1 MTGMQGMAPIHIL
14 HEQLV
19 SGTLSAVALTEAV
32 LERLDVVEPHV
43 HAYITVTAEQARQ
56 QAADADA
63 AFARG
68 EICSPLQGI
77 PLAVK
82 DNICTKGVRTTC
94 ASRILDHFVP
104 PYDATVMQ
112 RLQAAGAVMIG
123 KANLDEFA
131 MGSSTETSCFAPTR
145 NPWGHAEY
153 VPGGSSGGPAAAL
166 SAGLCAAALGSDT
179 GGSIRQPAAMTG
191 VVGLKPTYGRV
202 SRFGLVAFASSLDQI
217 GPLTQDVHDA
227 ALLLQAI
234 AGHDPRDS
242 TSGNAPVPDYAASLE
257 RGVQGLKLGVPR
269 EYFVAGMNAEVEAA
283 VHAGI
288 ATLRQA
294 GADLVNVSLPHTPY
308 AVATYYILA
317 NAEASA
323 NLARYDG
330 VRFGFR
336 AARSADLADMYT
348 RTRAEG
354 FGAEVKRRIMLGT
367 YALSS
372 GYYDAYYKKAQQL
385 RTLFRQ
391 DFQRAFTCCDALLTP
406 VSPTPAF
413 RLGER
418 LDDPLHR
425 YLADIFT
432 IPMNLAG
439 VPALSVPC
447 GLTTDRLPVGLQIA
461 APPFR
466 EDVLLQV
473 GAAFEAATDFHTLK
487 PDGLPPARKGDR
499 HGL

>member
-1 MTGMQGMAPIHIL
+1 MQPIHEL
-14 HEQLV
+14 HELLTAG
-19 SGTLSAVALTEAV
+19 SLSAVDLTESV
-32 LERLDVVEPHV
+32 LQRLDAVEPRV
-43 HAYITVTAEQARQ
+43 RAYVTVTAQQARR
-56 QAADADA
+56 QAAEADD

-68 EICSPLQGI
+68 EVRSPLQGI

-94 ASRILDHFVP
+94 ASRILEEFVP
-104 PYDATVMQ
+104 PYDATVML
-112 RLQAAGAVMIG
+112 RLQAAGAVIIG
-123 KANLDEFA
+123 KANMDEFA
-131 MGSSTETSCFAPTR
+131 MGSSTENSYFAPTR
-145 NPWGHAEY
+145 NPWGGAEY
-153 VPGGSSGGPAAAL
+153 VPGGSSGGPAAAV

-217 GPLTQDVHDA
+217 GPLTRDVHDA
-227 ALLLQAI
+227 ALMLQAI

-242 TSGNAPVPDYAASLE
+242 TSGTAPVPDYTSVLDH
-257 RGVQGLKLGVPR
+257 GVKGLKLGVPA
-269 EYFVAGMNAEVEAA
+269 EYFVGGMDAEVEAA
-283 VHAGI
+283 VRAGI
-288 ATLRQA
+288 ETLRQA
-294 GADLVNVSLPHTPY
+294 GAELVEVSLPHTAY

-330 VRFGFR
+330 VRFGYR
-336 AARSADLADMYT
+336 AEEPADLSDMYT

-372 GYYDAYYKKAQQL
+372 GYYDAYYKKAQQV
-385 RTLFRQ
+385 RTLFRR
-391 DFQRAFTCCDALLTP
+391 DFQRVFGACDALLTP

-418 LDDPLHR
+418 LDDPLQM

-447 GLTTDRLPVGLQIA
+447 GLTTTQLPIGLQIA

-466 EDVLLQV
+466 EDVLMQV
-473 GAAFEAATDFHTLK
+473 GAAFEAVTDYHTLE
-487 PDGLPPARKGDR
+487 PGGPAPLTQEGHDGL
-499 HGL
+499 

>member
-1 MTGMQGMAPIHIL
+1 MLSMKPIHVL

-19 SGTLSAVALTEAV
+19 SGTLNAVALTEAV
-32 LERLDVVEPHV
+32 LEHVDAVEPELNTYV
-43 HAYITVTAEQARQ
+43 TVTAEQARQ
-56 QAADADA
+56 QAAEAAD

-68 EICSPLQGI
+68 EVRSPLQGI
-77 PLAVK
+77 PLAIK
-82 DNICTKGVRTTC
+82 DNICTRGVRTTC
-94 ASRILDHFVP
+94 ASRILEHFVP

-123 KANLDEFA
+123 KANMDEFA
-131 MGSSTETSCFAPTR
+131 MGSSTETSHFGATR
-145 NPWGHAEY
+145 NPWGDLEY
-153 VPGGSSGGPAAAL
+153 VPGGSSGGPAAAV

-234 AGHDPRDS
+234 AGHDPHDS
-242 TSGNAPVPDYAASLE
+242 TSGDVPVPDYTEALD
-257 RGVQGLKLGVPR
+257 RGVEGLKLGVPR

-283 VHAGI
+283 VRAGI
-288 ATLRQA
+288 EALSQA
-294 GADLVNVSLPHTPY
+294 GAELVDVSLPHTPY

-336 AARSADLADMYT
+336 AAEPADLSDMYR

-372 GYYDAYYKKAQQL
+372 GYYDAYYKKAQQV

-391 DFQRAFTCCDALLTP
+391 DFQRAFADCDALLTP

-418 LDDPLHR
+418 LDDPLQM

-439 VPALSVPC
+439 IPALSVPC
-447 GLTTDRLPVGLQIA
+447 GLTTDGLPIGLQIA

-473 GAAFEAATDFHTLK
+473 GAAFEAITDFHTLK
-487 PDGLPPARKGDR
+487 PMACR
-499 HGL
+499 

>member
-1 MTGMQGMAPIHIL
+1 MEPIHVL
-14 HEQLV
+14 HEQLL
-19 SGTLSAVALTEAV
+19 SGARNAVDLTEAV
-32 LERLDVVEPHV
+32 LARVEAVDPHL
-43 HAYITVTAEQARQ
+43 HAYVTVTAKQARR

-68 EICSPLQGI
+68 EVRSPLQGI
-77 PLAVK
+77 PLAIK
-82 DNICTKGVRTTC
+82 DNICTQGVRTTC
-94 ASRILDHFVP
+94 ASRILEQFVP

-123 KANLDEFA
+123 KANMDEFA
-131 MGSSTETSCFAPTR
+131 MGSSTETSWFAPTR
-145 NPWGHAEY
+145 NPWGNADY
-153 VPGGSSGGPAAAL
+153 VPGGSSGGPAAAV
-166 SAGLCAAALGSDT
+166 SAGLCAGALGSDT

-217 GPLTQDVHDA
+217 GPLTRDVHDA

-242 TSGNAPVPDYAASLE
+242 TSGDALVPDYAAALG
-257 RGVQGLKLGVPR
+257 RGVQGLRLGVPR

-283 VHAGI
+283 VRAGI
-288 ATLRQA
+288 DTLKRE
-294 GADLVNVSLPHTPY
+294 GANIVDVSLPYTPY

-336 AARSADLADMYT
+336 AAEAADLSDMYL

-372 GYYDAYYKKAQQL
+372 GYYDAYYKKAQQV

-391 DFQRAFTCCDALLTP
+391 DFQRAFARCDALLTP

-418 LDDPLHR
+418 LDDPLQM

-447 GLTTDRLPVGLQIA
+447 GLTTDRLPIGLQVA

-473 GAAFEAATDFHTLK
+473 GAAFEAVTDFHTLK
-487 PDGLPPARKGDR
+487 PDSLAPARERDR

>member
-1 MTGMQGMAPIHIL
+1 MEPIHLL

-19 SGTLSAVALTEAV
+19 SGTLNAVDLTEAV
-32 LERLDVVEPHV
+32 LERLAAAEPRV
-43 HAYITVTAEQARQ
+43 NAYVTVTAEQARQ
-56 QAADADA
+56 QAAEAADA
-63 AFARG
+63 LARG
-68 EICSPLQGI
+68 EVRSPLQGI
-77 PLAVK
+77 PLAIK
-82 DNICTKGVRTTC
+82 DNICVQGVRTTC
-94 ASRILDHFVP
+94 ASRILEHFVP
-104 PYDATVMQ
+104 PYGATVMQ

-123 KANLDEFA
+123 KANMDEFA
-131 MGSSTETSCFAPTR
+131 MGSSTETSYFAPTR
-145 NPWGHAEY
+145 NPWGNAEY
-153 VPGGSSGGPAAAL
+153 VPGGSSGGPAAAV

-242 TSGNAPVPDYAASLE
+242 TSADAAVPDYGAALG
-257 RGVQGLKLGVPR
+257 RGVAGLKLGVPR
-269 EYFVAGMNAEVEAA
+269 EYFVAGMDAEVEAA
-283 VHAGI
+283 VRAGI
-288 ATLRQA
+288 DVLERE
-294 GADLVNVSLPHTPY
+294 GADIVEVSLPHTPY

-336 AARSADLADMYT
+336 AAAPADLPDMYM

-367 YALSS
+367 YVLSS
-372 GYYDAYYKKAQQL
+372 GYYDAYYKKAQQV

-391 DFQRAFTCCDALLTP
+391 DFQRAFSNCDALVTP
-406 VSPTPAF
+406 VSPIPAF

-418 LDDPLHR
+418 LDDPLQM

-439 VPALSVPC
+439 LPALSIPC
-447 GLTTDRLPVGLQIA
+447 GLTTDKLPIGLQIA

-466 EDVLLQV
+466 EDMLLQI

-487 PDGLPPARKGDR
+487 PGSLAPAREGDR

>member
-1 MTGMQGMAPIHIL
+1 MEPIHLL

-19 SGTLSAVALTEAV
+19 SGTRNAVDLTEAV
-32 LERLDVVEPHV
+32 LERLAAVEPHV
-43 HAYITVTAEQARQ
+43 NAYVTVTAEQARQ
-56 QAADADA
+56 QAAEAAD

-68 EICSPLQGI
+68 EVRSPLQGI
-77 PLAVK
+77 PLAIK
-82 DNICTKGVRTTC
+82 DNICVQGVRTTC
-94 ASRILDHFVP
+94 ASRILEHFVP

-123 KANLDEFA
+123 KANMDEFA
-131 MGSSTETSCFAPTR
+131 MGSSTETSYFAPTR
-145 NPWGHAEY
+145 NPWGNAEY
-153 VPGGSSGGPAAAL
+153 VPGGSSGGPAAAV

-227 ALLLQAI
+227 ALLLQAV

-242 TSGNAPVPDYAASLE
+242 TSADAALPDYGAALGL
-257 RGVQGLKLGVPR
+257 GVGGLKLGVPR
-269 EYFVAGMNAEVEAA
+269 EYFVAGMDAEVEAA
-283 VHAGI
+283 VRAGI
-288 ATLRQA
+288 DTLERE
-294 GADLVNVSLPHTPY
+294 GADIVEVSLPHTSY
-308 AVATYYILA
+308 AVAAYYILA

-336 AARSADLADMYT
+336 AAEPADLPDMYT

-367 YALSS
+367 YVLSS
-372 GYYDAYYKKAQQL
+372 GYYDAYYKKAQQV

-391 DFQRAFTCCDALLTP
+391 DFQNAFANCDALLTP
-406 VSPTPAF
+406 VCSDPGISPRRAARTT
-413 RLGER
+413 
-418 LDDPLHR
+418 R
-425 YLADIFT
+425 YRCIWRTF
-432 IPMNLAG
+432 
-439 VPALSVPC
+439 
-447 GLTTDRLPVGLQIA
+447 
-461 APPFR
+461 
-466 EDVLLQV
+466 
-473 GAAFEAATDFHTLK
+473 
-487 PDGLPPARKGDR
+487 
-499 HGL
+499 

>member
-1 MTGMQGMAPIHIL
+1 MEPIHVL
-14 HEQLV
+14 HEQLL
-19 SGTLSAVALTEAV
+19 SGALDAVDLTEAV
-32 LERLDVVEPHV
+32 LARVEAVDPHL
-43 HAYITVTAEQARQ
+43 HAYVTVTAEQARQ

-68 EICSPLQGI
+68 EVRSPLQGI
-77 PLAVK
+77 PLAIK
-82 DNICTKGVRTTC
+82 DNICTQGVRTTC
-94 ASRILDHFVP
+94 ASRILEQFVP

-123 KANLDEFA
+123 KANMDEFA
-131 MGSSTETSCFAPTR
+131 MGSSTETSWFAPTR
-145 NPWGHAEY
+145 NPWGNADY
-153 VPGGSSGGPAAAL
+153 VPGGSSGGPAAAV
-166 SAGLCAAALGSDT
+166 SAGLCAGALGSDT

-217 GPLTQDVHDA
+217 GPLARDVHDA

-242 TSGNAPVPDYAASLE
+242 TSGDAAVPDYADALG
-257 RGVQGLKLGVPR
+257 RGVRGLRLGVPR
-269 EYFVAGMNAEVEAA
+269 EYFVAGMNGEVEAA
-283 VHAGI
+283 VRAGI
-288 ATLRQA
+288 DTLERE
-294 GADLVNVSLPHTPY
+294 GADIVDVSLPHTPY

-336 AARSADLADMYT
+336 AAEAADLSDMYL

-372 GYYDAYYKKAQQL
+372 GYYDAYYKKAQQV
-385 RTLFRQ
+385 RTLFRR
-391 DFQRAFTCCDALLTP
+391 DFQRAFAHCDALLTP

-418 LDDPLHR
+418 LDDPLQM

-439 VPALSVPC
+439 VPALSIPC
-447 GLTTDRLPVGLQIA
+447 GLTTDRLPIGLQVA

-473 GAAFEAATDFHTLK
+473 GAAFEAGTDFHTLK
-487 PDGLPPARKGDR
+487 PDALLTAREEHR

>member
-1 MTGMQGMAPIHIL
+1 MQPIHDL
-14 HEQLV
+14 HERLAGG
-19 SGTLSAVALTEAV
+19 SLSAADLTESV
-32 LERLDVVEPHV
+32 LQRLEAVEPRV
-43 HAYITVTAEQARQ
+43 RAYVTVTAQQARR
-56 QAADADA
+56 QAARADAD
-63 AFARG
+63 FARG
-68 EICSPLQGI
+68 EVRSRLQGI
-77 PLAVK
+77 PLAIK
-82 DNICTKGVRTTC
+82 DNICTMGVRTTC
-94 ASRILDHFVP
+94 GSRILEQFVP
-104 PYDATVMQ
+104 PYDATVMR
-112 RLQAAGAVMIG
+112 RLQAAGAVVIG
-123 KANLDEFA
+123 KANMDEFA
-131 MGSSTETSCFAPTR
+131 MGSSTETSYFTPTR
-145 NPWGHAEY
+145 NPWGDADY
-153 VPGGSSGGPAAAL
+153 VPGGSSGGPAAAV

-217 GPLTQDVHDA
+217 GPLTRDVRDA
-227 ALLLQAI
+227 ALMLQAI

-242 TSGNAPVPDYAASLE
+242 TSGAVPVPDYAGVLD
-257 RGVQGLKLGVPR
+257 RGVKGLKLGVPG
-269 EYFVAGMNAEVEAA
+269 EYFVAGMDPEVEAA
-283 VHAGI
+283 VRAGI
-288 ATLRQA
+288 ETLRQA
-294 GADLVNVSLPHTPY
+294 GAELVDVSLPHTAY

-330 VRFGFR
+330 VRFGYR
-336 AARSADLADMYT
+336 AEEPADLSDMYT

-372 GYYDAYYKKAQQL
+372 GYYDAYYKKAQQV
-385 RTLFRQ
+385 RTLFRR
-391 DFQRAFTCCDALLTP
+391 DFQHVFGACDALLTP

-418 LDDPLHR
+418 LDDPLQM

-447 GLTTDRLPVGLQIA
+447 GLTTIPVAHRSADCRAAVPGGRTAAGGRRLRGRHRLPHPRARRPGLRI
-461 APPFR
+461 P
-466 EDVLLQV
+466 
-473 GAAFEAATDFHTLK
+473 GGST
-487 PDGLPPARKGDR
+487 
-499 HGL
+499 

>member
-1 MTGMQGMAPIHIL
+1 MEPIHRL

-19 SGTLSAVALTEAV
+19 SGTRDAVDLTEAV
-32 LERLDVVEPHV
+32 LERLAVVEPHV
-43 HAYITVTAEQARQ
+43 NAYVTVTAEQARR
-56 QAADADA
+56 QAADAAD

-68 EICSPLQGI
+68 EVRSPLQGI
-77 PLAVK
+77 PLAIK
-82 DNICTKGVRTTC
+82 DNICIEGVRTTC
-94 ASRILDHFVP
+94 ASRILEHFVP

-123 KANLDEFA
+123 KANMDEFA
-131 MGSSTETSCFAPTR
+131 MGSSTETSYFAPTR
-145 NPWGHAEY
+145 NPWGNAEY
-153 VPGGSSGGPAAAL
+153 VPGGSSGGPAAAV

-242 TSGNAPVPDYAASLE
+242 TSADAAVPDYGAALG
-257 RGVQGLKLGVPR
+257 RGVAGLKFGVPR
-269 EYFVAGMNAEVEAA
+269 EYFVAGINAEVEAA
-283 VHAGI
+283 VRAGI
-288 ATLRQA
+288 DVLEQQ
-294 GADLVNVSLPHTPY
+294 GADIVDVSLPHTPY

-336 AARSADLADMYT
+336 AAEPADLPDMYT

-367 YALSS
+367 YVLSS
-372 GYYDAYYKKAQQL
+372 GYYDAYYKKAQQV

-391 DFQRAFTCCDALLTP
+391 DFQTAFANCDALLTP

-418 LDDPLHR
+418 LDDPLQM

-439 VPALSVPC
+439 VPALSIPC
-447 GLTTDRLPVGLQIA
+447 GLTTDKLPIGLQIA

-473 GAAFEAATDFHTLK
+473 GAAFEAATEFHTLK
-487 PDGLPPARKGDR
+487 PDSLAPAGEGER

>member
-1 MTGMQGMAPIHIL
+1 MLSMKPIHVL

-19 SGTLSAVALTEAV
+19 SGTLNAVALTEAV
-32 LERLDVVEPHV
+32 LEHVDAVEPELNTYV
-43 HAYITVTAEQARQ
+43 TVTAEQARQ
-56 QAADADA
+56 QAAEAAD

-68 EICSPLQGI
+68 EVRSPLQGI
-77 PLAVK
+77 PLAIK
-82 DNICTKGVRTTC
+82 DNICTRGVRTTC
-94 ASRILDHFVP
+94 ASRILEHFVP

-112 RLQAAGAVMIG
+112 RLQAAGAVIIG
-123 KANLDEFA
+123 KANMDEFA
-131 MGSSTETSCFAPTR
+131 MGSSTETSHFGATR
-145 NPWGHAEY
+145 NPWGDLEY
-153 VPGGSSGGPAAAL
+153 VPGGSSGGPAAAV

-234 AGHDPRDS
+234 AGHDPHDS
-242 TSGNAPVPDYAASLE
+242 TSGDVPVPDYTEALD
-257 RGVQGLKLGVPR
+257 RGVEGLKLGVPR

-283 VHAGI
+283 VRAGI
-288 ATLRQA
+288 ETLSQG
-294 GADLVNVSLPHTPY
+294 GAELVDVSLPHTPY

-336 AARSADLADMYT
+336 AAEPADLSDMYR

-372 GYYDAYYKKAQQL
+372 GYYDAYYKKAQRV

-391 DFQRAFTCCDALLTP
+391 DFQRAFADCDALLTP

-418 LDDPLHR
+418 LDDPLQM

-439 VPALSVPC
+439 IPALSVPC
-447 GLTTDRLPVGLQIA
+447 GLTTDGLPIGLQIA

-473 GAAFEAATDFHTLK
+473 GAAFEAITDFHTLK
-487 PDGLPPARKGDR
+487 PDGLPART
-499 HGL
+499 

>member
-1 MTGMQGMAPIHIL
+1 MQPIHEL
-14 HEQLV
+14 HEQLACG
-19 SGTLSAVALTEAV
+19 SLSAVDLTESV
-32 LERLDVVEPHV
+32 LQRLDAVEPRV
-43 HAYITVTAEQARQ
+43 RAYVTVTAELARQ
-56 QAADADA
+56 QAARADED
-63 AFARG
+63 FARG
-68 EICSPLQGI
+68 EVHSPLQGI
-77 PLAVK
+77 PLAIK
-82 DNICTKGVRTTC
+82 DNICTMGVRTTC
-94 ASRILDHFVP
+94 ASRILEQFVP
-104 PYDATVMQ
+104 PYDATVMR

-123 KANLDEFA
+123 KANMDEFA
-131 MGSSTETSCFAPTR
+131 MGSSTETSYFAPTR
-145 NPWGHAEY
+145 NPWGGAEY
-153 VPGGSSGGPAAAL
+153 VPGGSSGGPAAAV

-217 GPLTQDVHDA
+217 GPLTRDVRDA
-227 ALLLQAI
+227 ALMLQAI

-242 TSGNAPVPDYAASLE
+242 TSGTAPVPDYGSVLD
-257 RGVQGLKLGVPR
+257 RGVKGLKLGVPA
-269 EYFVAGMNAEVEAA
+269 EVFVAGMDAEVEAA
-283 VHAGI
+283 VRAGI
-288 ATLRQA
+288 ETLRQA
-294 GADLVNVSLPHTPY
+294 GAELVDVSLPHTPY

-330 VRFGFR
+330 VRFGYR
-336 AARSADLADMYT
+336 ADGAADLADMYT

-372 GYYDAYYKKAQQL
+372 GYYDAYYKKAQQV

-391 DFQRAFTCCDALLTP
+391 DFQRAFGDCDALLTP
-406 VSPTPAF
+406 VSPIPAF

-418 LDDPLHR
+418 LNDPLQM

-447 GLTTDRLPVGLQIA
+447 GLTTNGLPIGLQIA

-473 GAAFEAATDFHTLK
+473 GAAFEAVTDFHTLE
-487 PDGLPPARKGDR
+487 PDGLVPETRESR